1 MITNNISYI
10 MKINGDLTFIYSDE
24 KNAKLVFESLDV
36 DNENF
41 LKSKLNNNTIEY
53 NINSEKLGTFLATV
67 DDLIA
72 SEIVVEKI
80 VEKTKQWKV
89 LYK

>member
-1 MITNNISYI
+1 MITNYILYI
-10 MKINGDLTFIYSDE
+10 MKITGDLTFIYDNE
-24 KNAKLVFESLDV
+24 ENAKLVFESLDV

-41 LKSKLNNNTIEY
+41 LKSQLRDNKIEY
-53 NINSEKLGTFLATV
+53 NVDSEKLGTFLAIV

-80 VEKTKQWKV
+80 IEKTKQGKV
-89 LYK
+89 LY

>member
-1 MITNNISYI
+1 
-10 MKINGDLTFIYSDE
+10 MKINGNLIFRYSDE

-36 DNENF
+36 DNGNYLE
-41 LKSKLNNNTIEY
+41 SKLNENKIEY
-53 NINSEKLGTFLATV
+53 NINSDKLGTFLATV

-80 VEKTKQWKV
+80 IEKTRLFQK
-89 LYK
+89 LC

>member
-1 MITNNISYI
+1 
-10 MKINGDLTFIYSDE
+10 MKITGDLTFIYADE

-36 DNENF
+36 DNEDY
-41 LKSKLNNNTIEY
+41 LKSQLNGNSIEY

-80 VEKTKQWKV
+80 IEKTKQ
-89 LYK
+89 

>member
-1 MITNNISYI
+1 
-10 MKINGDLTFIYSDE
+10 MKINGDLTFIYIDE

-36 DNENF
+36 DNGNY
-41 LKSKLNNNTIEY
+41 LKSKLNNNKIKY
-53 NINSEKLGTFLATV
+53 NVNSDKLGTFLATV

-80 VEKTKQWKV
+80 IEKTKQ
-89 LYK
+89 

>member
-1 MITNNISYI
+1 
-10 MKINGDLTFIYSDE
+10 MKITGDLTFIYADE
-24 KNAKLVFESLDV
+24 KSSELVFESLDV
-36 DNENF
+36 DNEDY
-41 LKSKLNNNTIEY
+41 LKSQLNGNSIEY

-80 VEKTKQWKV
+80 IEKTKQ
-89 LYK
+89 

>member
-1 MITNNISYI
+1 MMTNNILYI
-10 MKINGDLTFIYSDE
+10 MKINGDLTFIYIDE

-36 DNENF
+36 DNGNY
-41 LKSKLNNNTIEY
+41 LKSKLNNNKIKY
-53 NINSEKLGTFLATV
+53 NVNSDKLGTFLATV

-80 VEKTKQWKV
+80 IEKTKQ
-89 LYK
+89 

>member
-1 MITNNISYI
+1 
-10 MKINGDLTFIYSDE
+10 MKINGDLTFIYDSE
-24 KNAKLVFESLDV
+24 ENAKLVFDSLDV

-41 LKSKLNNNTIEY
+41 LKSKLNGNLIEY
-53 NINSEKLGTFLATV
+53 NVNSEKLGSFLATV

-80 VEKTKQWKV
+80 VNKTKQSF
-89 LYK
+89 LET

>member
-1 MITNNISYI
+1 
-10 MKINGDLTFIYSDE
+10 MKINGDLTFIYKTSDD
-24 KNAKLVFESLDV
+24 AKVVFDSLEV
-36 DNENF
+36 DNENY
-41 LKSKLNNNTIEY
+41 LKSKLDNNTIEY
-53 NINSEKLGTFLATV
+53 EVTSEKLGTFLATV

>member
-1 MITNNISYI
+1 
-10 MKINGDLTFIYSDE
+10 MKISGDLTFIYKSADD
-24 KNAKLVFESLDV
+24 AKVVFDSLEV
-36 DNENF
+36 DNENY
-41 LKSKLNNNTIEY
+41 LKSRLNNNTIEY
-53 NINSEKLGTFLATV
+53 EVNSEKLGSFLATV